1 MTTIFS
7 EYSFLSSNGETQIHV
22 SQWVPAGQS
31 IRGVV
36 QIVHGIAE
44 YGQRY
49 DPFARFLCEQ
59 GFAVVAD
66 DHLGHGLS
74 VMGGCP
80 PLYIGE
86 KDGWWHMVDDVEQLR
101 RRTAEIFPGKPYFL
115 FGHSMGSFLSRSH
128 LIRYPGRL
136 DGCILCGTAHPSVFT
151 ILGGKLAADR
161 EIARLGRSAFSA
173 RIDNLAF
180 GSYNKKF
187 APNRTPSDW
196 LSASRENVD
205 AYLEDP
211 RCGGEVSLGLFRE
224 MLDGLSYIT
233 RRRNIAQMNK
243 GQPILFIAGD
253 QDPVGDMGRGVLH
266 AYRCFKRAGME
277 DVQVKLYR
285 GLRHEILNE
294 HEALHVYGDVLN
306 WLERHL

>member
-1 MTTIFS
+1 MTVFS

-22 SQWVPAGQS
+22 SQWIPSGQP
-31 IRGVV
+31 IRGIV
-36 QIVHGIAE
+36 QIVHGVAE

-49 DPFARFLCEQ
+49 DRFARFLCEN

-74 VMGGCP
+74 ILGGGP

-101 RRTAEIFPGKPYFL
+101 RRTAESFPGRPYFL

-136 DGCILCGTAHPSVFT
+136 TGCILCGTGHPSAMT
-151 ILGGKLAADR
+151 ILGGKLAADH
-161 EIARLGRSAFSA
+161 EIARMGRAAFSP
-173 RIDNLAF
+173 RVDKLAF

-187 APNRTPSDW
+187 TPNRTSADW
-196 LSASRENVD
+196 ISANHENVD

-211 RCGGEVSLGLFRE
+211 CCGGDVSLGLFRD
-224 MLDGLSYIT
+224 MLEGLSYIT
-233 RRRNIAQMNK
+233 RPHNIAQMSK
-243 GQPILFIAGD
+243 EQPVLFISGD
-253 QDPVGDMGRGVLH
+253 HDPVGDMGRGVLH
-266 AYRCFKRAGME
+266 AYRCFKRAGLT
-277 DVQVKLYR
+277 DVKIKLYS

-294 HEALHVYGDVLN
+294 REAPHIYQDVLD
-306 WLERHL
+306 WIEQYL